1 MALKFSELVQLAKTV
16 AHANPSA
23 PVAYSFGDNK
33 FGYYELQDTLRDEL
47 KGLVGTYSL
56 YRENKN
62 TAFALMEETIEDVLP
77 ARVLERYSQFAE
89 IKTFAQG
96 DKPIFTQRITT
107 ASRRR
112 AKQFIGKVGL
122 AGLYEVFKLDGT
134 SYEVTTNAIGGA
146 AQIGFEEFLDGRVD
160 FADVLEIVMEGL
172 DECIYVEIEKQLIGA
187 VANVQAA
194 NKESVNGFNEDAMDR
209 LISISDSY
217 GKSAIYCTYEFA
229 ATMIPQNG
237 SWVSE
242 AMKDQK
248 WANGYIANYKGHQVI
263 VLPNSYEDE
272 TNTVKVINPQF
283 AWIIPVGAEK
293 PVKIAF
299 EGGTIVDE
307 YVGYDRSREIQV
319 YKKVGVRAIFSNA
332 ICVYQNTALK
342 RKPTIPTVSPYANQG
357 NWNGYQAV

>member
-1 MALKFSELVQLAKTV
+1 MALKFNDLVKLAKTV
-16 AHANPSA
+16 ANANPSA
-23 PVAYSFGDNK
+23 PVAYSFGENNY
-33 FGYYELQDTLRDEL
+33 GYSELNETFRAEMKEL
-47 KGLVGTYSL
+47 AGTYSL

-62 TAFALMEETIEDVLP
+62 TIFALIEQTIDDVLP
-77 ARVLERYSQFAE
+77 KKVLEQYSQFAE

-96 DKPIFTQRITT
+96 DKPIFTQKITT

-122 AGLYEVFKLDGT
+122 AGLYEVFKLDGQ
-134 SYEVTTNAIGGA
+134 SYEVATNAIGGA

-160 FADVLEIVMEGL
+160 FADVLDIVMDGL

-187 VANVQAA
+187 VSSVQQA
-194 NKESVNGFNEDAMDR
+194 NKESVNGFNQGAMDR
-209 LISISDSY
+209 LLGVADSY
-217 GKSAIYCTYEFA
+217 GKAAIYCTFDFA
-229 ATMIPQNG
+229 AVMVPESGWISQN
-237 SWVSE
+237 
-242 AMKDQK
+242 MMDQR
-248 WANGYIANYKGHQVI
+248 WANGYLANYKGHQVV

-272 TNTVKVINPQF
+272 KNEVKVINPQY

-307 YVGYDRSREIQV
+307 YTNYDRSREVQV

-332 ICVYQNTALK
+332 ICVYQNTALT
-342 RKPTIPTVSPYANQG
+342 RTPQIPTVQ
-357 NWNGYQAV
+357 